1 MDKLY
6 SVTVRRLVRAYRGL
20 TPELQKAAKL
30 QTVQERS
37 EFGDEAIFSDLREH
51 EIANIES
58 ALSAANYS
66 LIRDAAE
73 TVHNSQ
79 LLDTRAEFF
88 AAHTIIIRTSSPLFY
103 HSLTST
109 FAVVQALLTLVVTK
123 TGGDAVKIIEAAEE
137 PLSRISAYW

>member
-6 SVTVRRLVRAYRGL
+6 SETVRRLVRAYRGL

-58 ALSAANYS
+58 ALSAANYPA
-66 LIRDAAE
+66 DPCCCG
-73 TVHNSQ
+73 N
-79 LLDTRAEFF
+79 RAQQSASRYAGRIFRRSHHYYQNF
-88 AAHTIIIRTSSPLFY
+88 V
-103 HSLTST
+103 
-109 FAVVQALLTLVVTK
+109 AVVQALLTLVVTK
-123 TGGDAVKIIEAAEE
+123 TGGDAVKIIEATEE